1 MSDSEVIIH
10 DGTNK
15 EEWVIESFTRTG
27 GWTCE
32 SCAASYDEALMRALK
47 TKQDWAPGLV
57 KGLRI
62 YKKTRNLVWQWIDIS
77 EQRNTNSV

>member
-1 MSDSEVIIH
+1 MSEIIIH
-10 DGTNK
+10 DRTNI
-15 EEWVIESFTRTG
+15 EEWIIESFTKIE

-32 SCAASYDEALMRALK
+32 SVAPSYDEAMIRALR

-77 EQRNTNSV
+77 EQRNTNSM